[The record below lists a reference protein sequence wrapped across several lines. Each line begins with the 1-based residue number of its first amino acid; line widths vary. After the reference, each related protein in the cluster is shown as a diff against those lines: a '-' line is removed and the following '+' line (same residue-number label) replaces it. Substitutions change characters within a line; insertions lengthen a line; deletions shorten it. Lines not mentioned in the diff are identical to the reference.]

1 MEEHEFLLEICIAV
15 LGTDKNI
22 RFAGVMDNEGKLL
35 VAKYRKNIQ
44 KPLIASSSTKDMSS
58 SSFYAGHL
66 TVSIKKQFESHLGEL
81 HFQLTEFERVRL
93 LQFQSH
99 LEKIVIFVFLWIIL
113 PIMKI
118 LFQKYWKTYKK
129 NIAY

>member
-1 MEEHEFLLEICIAV
+1 LEEREFLLEICIAV

-44 KPLIASSSTKDMSS
+44 KPLIASRSTKDMSS

-93 LQFQSH
+93 LTIPITSRKDRY
-99 LEKIVIFVFLWIIL
+99 LCVSMDNSPNYESIIS
-113 PIMKI
+113 KI
-118 LFQKYWKTYKK
+118 LE
-129 NIAY
+129 NL

>member
-1 MEEHEFLLEICIAV
+1 MEEREFLLEICIAV

-93 LQFQSH
+93 LTIPITSRKDRY
-99 LEKIVIFVFLWIIL
+99 LCVSMDNSPNYESIIS
-113 PIMKI
+113 KI
-118 LFQKYWKTYKK
+118 LE
-129 NIAY
+129 NL

>member
-1 MEEHEFLLEICIAV
+1 LEEHEFLLEICIAV

-22 RFAGVMDNEGKLL
+22 RFAGIMDNEGKLL

-93 LQFQSH
+93 LTIPITSRKDRY
-99 LEKIVIFVFLWIIL
+99 LCVSMDNSPNYENIIS
-113 PIMKI
+113 KI
-118 LFQKYWKTYKK
+118 LE
-129 NIAY
+129 NL

>member
-1 MEEHEFLLEICIAV
+1 MEEHDFLLEICIAV

-22 RFAGVMDNEGKLL
+22 RFAGIMDNEGKLL

-93 LQFQSH
+93 LTIPITSRKDRY
-99 LEKIVIFVFLWIIL
+99 LCISMDNSANYENIIS
-113 PIMKI
+113 KI
-118 LFQKYWKTYKK
+118 LE
-129 NIAY
+129 NL

>member
-1 MEEHEFLLEICIAV
+1 MEEREFLLEICIAV

-58 SSFYAGHL
+58 NSFYAGHL

-81 HFQLTEFERVRL
+81 AFQLTEFERVRL
-93 LQFQSH
+93 LTIPITSRKDRY
-99 LEKIVIFVFLWIIL
+99 LCVSMDNSPNYENIIS
-113 PIMKI
+113 KI
-118 LFQKYWKTYKK
+118 LE
-129 NIAY
+129 NL

>member
-1 MEEHEFLLEICIAV
+1 MEEREFLLEICIAV

-44 KPLIASSSTKDMSS
+44 KPLIASSSIKDMSS

-93 LQFQSH
+93 LTIPITSRKDRY
-99 LEKIVIFVFLWIIL
+99 LCVSMDNSPNYENIIS
-113 PIMKI
+113 KI
-118 LFQKYWKTYKK
+118 LE
-129 NIAY
+129 NL

>member
-1 MEEHEFLLEICIAV
+1 MEEREFLLEICIAV

-93 LQFQSH
+93 LTIPITSRKDRY
-99 LEKIVIFVFLWIIL
+99 LCVSMDNSPNYENIIS
-113 PIMKI
+113 KI
-118 LFQKYWKTYKK
+118 LE
-129 NIAY
+129 NL

>member
-93 LQFQSH
+93 LTIPITSRKDRY
-99 LEKIVIFVFLWIIL
+99 LCVSMDNSPNYESIIS
-113 PIMKI
+113 KI
-118 LFQKYWKTYKK
+118 LE
-129 NIAY
+129 NL

>member
-1 MEEHEFLLEICIAV
+1 LEEHDFLLEICIAV

-22 RFAGVMDNEGKLL
+22 RFAGIMDNEGKLL

-93 LQFQSH
+93 LTIPITSRKDRY
-99 LEKIVIFVFLWIIL
+99 LCISMDNSPNYENIIS
-113 PIMKI
+113 KI
-118 LFQKYWKTYKK
+118 LE
-129 NIAY
+129 NL

>member
-1 MEEHEFLLEICIAV
+1 LEEHDFLLEICIAV

-22 RFAGVMDNEGKLL
+22 RFAGIMDNEGKLL

-93 LQFQSH
+93 LTIPITSRKDRY
-99 LEKIVIFVFLWIIL
+99 LCVSMDNSPNYENIIS
-113 PIMKI
+113 KI
-118 LFQKYWKTYKK
+118 LE
-129 NIAY
+129 NL

>member
-1 MEEHEFLLEICIAV
+1 LEEREFLLEICIAV

-93 LQFQSH
+93 LTIPITSRKDRY
-99 LEKIVIFVFLWIIL
+99 LCVSMDNSPNYESIIS
-113 PIMKI
+113 KI
-118 LFQKYWKTYKK
+118 LE
-129 NIAY
+129 NL

>member
-1 MEEHEFLLEICIAV
+1 MEEREFLLEICIAV

-66 TVSIKKQFESHLGEL
+66 TVSIKKEFESHLGEL

-93 LQFQSH
+93 LTIPITSRKDRY
-99 LEKIVIFVFLWIIL
+99 LCVSMDNSPNYENIIS
-113 PIMKI
+113 KI
-118 LFQKYWKTYKK
+118 LE
-129 NIAY
+129 NL

>member
-1 MEEHEFLLEICIAV
+1 MEEHDFLLEICIAV

-22 RFAGVMDNEGKLL
+22 RFAGIMDNEGKLL

-93 LQFQSH
+93 LTIPITSRKDRY
-99 LEKIVIFVFLWIIL
+99 LCVSMDNSPNYENIIS
-113 PIMKI
+113 KI
-118 LFQKYWKTYKK
+118 LE
-129 NIAY
+129 NL

>member
-1 MEEHEFLLEICIAV
+1 MEEREFLLEICIAV

-35 VAKYRKNIQ
+35 VAKYRKNIR

-93 LQFQSH
+93 LTIPITSRKDRY
-99 LEKIVIFVFLWIIL
+99 LCVSMDNSPNYESIIS
-113 PIMKI
+113 KI
-118 LFQKYWKTYKK
+118 LE
-129 NIAY
+129 NL

>member
-22 RFAGVMDNEGKLL
+22 RFAGIMDNEGKLL

-93 LQFQSH
+93 LTIPITSRKDRY
-99 LEKIVIFVFLWIIL
+99 LCVSMDNSPNYENIIS
-113 PIMKI
+113 KI
-118 LFQKYWKTYKK
+118 LE
-129 NIAY
+129 NL